1 MLRFFL
7 RLPGISRLHERQWLF
22 PVLVVVVVAG
32 VLVQG
37 ALQRTATAEREPPLP
52 DTEPATTLPIP
63 VVARPAL
70 RGDLEKTPLTYF
82 SDYWAQLGEEAR
94 DHIVLVGPGRHAGV
108 LIEPGLALA
117 SIAAAETIRAEAAR

>member
-7 RLPGISRLHERQWLF
+7 RLPGINRLHERQWLF

-37 ALQRTATAEREPPLP
+37 ALQRTATAQREPPLP
-52 DTEPATTLPIP
+52 DTEPATTLPTP
-63 VVARPAL
+63 VVTRPAL

-94 DHIVLVGPGRHAGV
+94 DHIVLVGPGPT
-108 LIEPGLALA
+108 PGCSSNPAWP
-117 SIAAAETIRAEAAR
+117 

>member
-1 MLRFFL
+1 MLRFFQ
-7 RLPGISRLHERQWLF
+7 RLPGISRLHQRQWLF
-22 PVLVVVVVAG
+22 PVPVVVVVAG

-37 ALQRTATAEREPPLP
+37 ALQ
-52 DTEPATTLPIP
+52 P